1 MRKMMFKEVERKF
14 DGSSIEKVND
24 NIVAAS
30 KPEISAEA
38 QERFDRLMGDDQ
50 ISSSSAESHPI
61 DSLLKYFSMFLD
73 GHREELSKYLV
84 VIPLTDYNSV
94 DPDGYDAPVL
104 SVSVHTL
111 YEYGHL
117 QANKFA
123 CNREMYHKVS
133 DIFHELY
140 SYELAVYRMDN
151 TGLTK
156 VFPVYPLE
164 NVGILIAR
172 NCDKEL
178 EATQDIDDPVLG
190 LYTSFITDLYMNLVA
205 EEKSIDDRRTK
216 YSLNQDILIA
226 LRDKGASMSKDEYN
240 DLINSVETFISNYR
254 KEVK

>member
-1 MRKMMFKEVERKF
+1 MKKFNEVERRF
-14 DGSSIEKVND
+14 IDGRSIETTAT
-24 NIVAAS
+24 NIAAS
-30 KPEISAEA
+30 KPEISKEA
-38 QERFDRLMGDDQ
+38 QEKFDRLMGDDQ
-50 ISSSSAESHPI
+50 ISPSVESHPI
-61 DSLLKYFSMFLD
+61 DSLLRYFSMFLD
-73 GHREELSKYLV
+73 GHRDELSRYLI
-84 VIPLTDYNSV
+84 VIPLTDYTSV

-104 SVSVHTL
+104 SVNVHTL

-140 SYELAVYRMDN
+140 SYELAVYKMGS

-190 LYTSFITDLYMNLVA
+190 SYIGFITDLYMNLVS
-205 EEKSIDDRRTK
+205 EEKSIDDQRTR

-226 LRDKGASMSKDEYN
+226 LRNKGDSMSKDEYN
-240 DLINSVETFISNYR
+240 NLIDDVEAFISNYR

>member
-1 MRKMMFKEVERKF
+1 MKKMFREVEKKF
-14 DGSSIEKVND
+14 DGSSIEKVTD
-24 NIVAAS
+24 NKSIAS

-38 QERFDRLMGDDQ
+38 QEKFDRLMGDDQ
-50 ISSSSAESHPI
+50 ISPSAEIHPI
-61 DSLLKYFSMFLD
+61 DSLLRTFSMFLD
-73 GHREELSKYLV
+73 GHRDELSRYIIV
-84 VIPLTDYNSV
+84 VPLTDYNSV

-104 SVSVHTL
+104 SVDVHTL

-123 CNREMYHKVS
+123 CNREMYHKIS

-140 SYELAVYRMDN
+140 SYELAVYRMGN
-151 TGLTK
+151 AGLTK

-164 NVGILIAR
+164 NVGLLVAR

-178 EATQDIDDPVLG
+178 EATQDIDDPMLG
-190 LYTSFITDLYMNLVA
+190 SYIGFITDLYMNLVA
-205 EEKSIDDRRTK
+205 EEKSIDDRRTN

-226 LRDKGASMSKDEYN
+226 LRNKGASMSKDEYN
-240 DLINSVETFISNYR
+240 DLINSVEAFISNYR

>member
-1 MRKMMFKEVERKF
+1 
-14 DGSSIEKVND
+14 
-24 NIVAAS
+24 
-30 KPEISAEA
+30 
-38 QERFDRLMGDDQ
+38 
-50 ISSSSAESHPI
+50 
-61 DSLLKYFSMFLD
+61 
-73 GHREELSKYLV
+73 
-84 VIPLTDYNSV
+84 
-94 DPDGYDAPVL
+94 
-104 SVSVHTL
+104 
-111 YEYGHL
+111 
-117 QANKFA
+117 
-123 CNREMYHKVS
+123 
-133 DIFHELY
+133 
-140 SYELAVYRMDN
+140 MDN

>member
-1 MRKMMFKEVERKF
+1 MKKMFSEVERRF
-14 DGSSIEKVND
+14 VDGRSIETTVTNS
-24 NIVAAS
+24 AS
-30 KPEISAEA
+30 KPEISKEA
-38 QERFDRLMGDDQ
+38 QERFDRLMGDDH
-50 ISSSSAESHPI
+50 ISPSTESHPI
-61 DSLLKYFSMFLD
+61 DSLLRYFSMFLD
-73 GHREELSKYLV
+73 GHRDELSKYLIV
-84 VIPLTDYNSV
+84 VPLTDYTSV

-140 SYELAVYRMDN
+140 SYELAVYRMGN
-151 TGLTK
+151 AGLTK

-164 NVGILIAR
+164 NVGILLAR
-172 NCDKEL
+172 NCEKEL
-178 EATQDIDDPVLG
+178 ETTQDIDDPVLG

-226 LRDKGASMSKDEYN
+226 LRNTGSFMTTDEYS
-240 DLINSVETFISNYR
+240 DFISCVKDFVSNYG

>member
-1 MRKMMFKEVERKF
+1 MRKVFMEAERKF
-14 DGSSIEKVND
+14 DGKAIEKVTATNT
-24 NIVAAS
+24 ATAS

-38 QERFDRLMGDDQ
+38 QGKFDRLMGDDQ
-50 ISSSSAESHPI
+50 ISPSAGIHPI

-73 GHREELSKYLV
+73 GHRDELSKYV
-84 VIPLTDYNSV
+84 IVIPLTEYNSV
-94 DPDGYDAPVL
+94 DDDGYDAPVL

-216 YSLNQDILIA
+216 YSLNQDVLIA
-226 LRDKGASMSKDEYN
+226 LRSKEASMPNDEYS
-240 DLINSVETFISNYR
+240 DLIDGVKAFISNYR